1 MTPVGRRVTPATMK
15 LVIASS
21 LLVAAAACGGGSHA
35 TTPIANGGASA
46 PAAGDIH
53 AVDWANRTYQSGDG
67 TFTVKDGAAEFAF
80 DEEGNEVAPDYQPKD
95 PDGYV
100 EHGYFNVTPPRF
112 GDVDGDGADDALV
125 IHVYNGGGTGQFDGI
140 TVYTMR
146 AGAPVALGEI
156 PGGDRGDG
164 GISDARL
171 EGGVVLVERM
181 MSQAD
186 DGACCPSKLQQERWA
201 WKGGAFV
208 EDAAARRL
216 VDMPQ

>member
-1 MTPVGRRVTPATMK
+1 MK
-15 LVIASS
+15 LASTS
-21 LLVAAAACGGGSHA
+21 LVSTLVLGAVACGGGA
-35 TTPIANGGASA
+35 APKPIANGGGAA
-46 PAAGDIH
+46 VAAGDIR

-67 TFTVKDGAAEFAF
+67 TFTVKDGSAEFAF
-80 DEEGNEVAPDYQPKD
+80 DEEGNEVAPDFQPKD
-95 PDGYV
+95 PDAFV

-140 TVYTMR
+140 TLYTMR
-146 AGAPVALGEI
+146 GGEPVALGEI

-186 DGACCPSKLQQERWA
+186 DGACCPSKLQHERWA
-201 WKGGAFV
+201 WRDGKLV
-208 EDAAARRL
+208 EDEAARTL
-216 VDMPQ
+216 VDMEGR

>member
-1 MTPVGRRVTPATMK
+1 MK
-15 LVIASS
+15 LASTS
-21 LLVAAAACGGGSHA
+21 LVSTLVLGAVACGGGA
-35 TTPIANGGASA
+35 APKPIANGGGAA
-46 PAAGDIH
+46 VAAGDIR

-67 TFTVKDGAAEFAF
+67 TFTVKDGSAEFAF
-80 DEEGNEVAPDYQPKD
+80 DEEGNEVPPDFQPKD
-95 PDGYV
+95 PDAFV

-146 AGAPVALGEI
+146 AGEPVALGEI

-186 DGACCPSKLQQERWA
+186 DGACCPSQLQHERWA

-208 EDAAARRL
+208 EDEAARQL